1 MTAQEALILAG
12 CRRYFRAL
20 CVLLLLLVALP
31 TSVLAHAI
39 VLTSDPADGST
50 AHAPQELT
58 LHFNSRVE
66 KPLCSVSLT
75 GPERRRS
82 VRLRQKSSPTGDV
95 LVYALPDL
103 APGSYQARW
112 KVLSADGHLTEGAVR
127 FVVGSQ

>member
-1 MTAQEALILAG
+1 MLVRG
-12 CRRYFRAL
+12 CRDLRAL
-20 CVLLLLLVALP
+20 GVLLLLVLAALP

-39 VLTSDPADGST
+39 VLASDPADGGT
-50 AHAPQELT
+50 AHAPQRIT

-66 KPLCSVSLT
+66 KQLCSMSLT
-75 GPERRRS
+75 GAERRHS
-82 VRLRQKSSPTGDV
+82 VPLRQESSTAGDV

-127 FVVGSQ
+127 FVVDSQ